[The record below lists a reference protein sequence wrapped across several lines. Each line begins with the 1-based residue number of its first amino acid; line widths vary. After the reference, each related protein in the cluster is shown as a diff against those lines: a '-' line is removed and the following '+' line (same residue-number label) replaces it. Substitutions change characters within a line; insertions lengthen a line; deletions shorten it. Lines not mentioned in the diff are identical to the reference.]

1 MIRRNNYFYNW
12 KMENPTQPTH
22 GVESSTLASKYIPL
36 YAINQDYKQR
46 YAIIYYKPNREGVYS
61 TQRIYKDMVKSFR
74 GLYDHIQFSL
84 IVNGEEELLY
94 IGKGF
99 IIDGK
104 GNFLFLYV
112 ADSQDIENIEK
123 DRMFMSYEIF
133 QDKYKKVYKEIYS
146 NFIMKALMEDVPL
159 EIISSD
165 KIQSTVYTPI
175 LKRFNEYETVEEF
188 NEFLDKGIEEEFL
201 SGINTLST
209 LAFDDY
215 TEEVLIQMAIQ
226 EKFGV
231 PSHKSIVQKLKALL
245 KSIPKDNETTLI
257 DHVKYMFEYYVTES
271 KYQLMVEDIAKEE
284 ERPLDVEDI
293 SF

>member
-12 KMENPTQPTH
+12 KMENPTRPTH

-46 YAIIYYKPNREGVYS
+46 YIIYYKPNHKA
-61 TQRIYKDMVKSFR
+61 IYGTHRMYKYIIRSVTGYANPIEFA
-74 GLYDHIQFSL
+74 LT
-84 IVNGEEELLY
+84 VNGEVEYLY

-99 IIDGK
+99 IIDDK

-123 DRMFMSYEIF
+123 DRMFMSYNIF
-133 QDKYKKVYKEIYS
+133 QDKYKKVYKEIYP

-188 NEFLDKGIEEEFL
+188 NEFLDKGIEGEFL

-245 KSIPKDNETTLI
+245 ENTPKDDETTLI

-271 KYQLMVEDIAKEE
+271 RYQLMVEDLAKEE